1 MENEQPDAGRDG
13 RTRLAWWELAQRVL
27 SAAMPDGH
35 FVVVSKAHTHAYV
48 KSKSANMLASHLGSG
63 LDPKNHT
70 MGSRA
75 KKKKEFELVMIAQI
89 PSC

>member
-1 MENEQPDAGRDG
+1 
-13 RTRLAWWELAQRVL
+13 
-27 SAAMPDGH
+27 MPDGH
-35 FVVVSKAHTHAYV
+35 FVVLSKAHTHAYV

-75 KKKKEFELVMIAQI
+75 KKKKEFELFMIAQI
-89 PSC
+89 PSHKIGLSDSGSKNSQIQIREP